1 MINLKKYAA
10 AITAAAAALM
20 IVSGCGNGTA
30 GNGNTATGELSSAE
44 TTASGGE
51 TLSAET
57 TASAGETPSA
67 ETTAAAEG
75 QKADESSSKEED
87 PTPSDEPSAD
97 TDEKK
102 EVNMEI
108 RDISSVELLK
118 EIRIGWNLGNTL
130 DATGDKTLGAET
142 HWQPTTT
149 NTYMMQ
155 LLKDSGFDIVRIP
168 VSWGEH
174 MASSGDYKVDP
185 EWMSRVH
192 ESVDYGIDN
201 GLYVIL
207 NTHHEEWYMPTED
220 DKAQDIE
227 QLKALWQQIAE
238 EFKGYDEHLIFEG
251 TNEPRLRGTSLEWTG
266 GTPDSRA
273 IVGEYAK
280 TFYETVRA
288 SGGNNAKRHLMV
300 TGYAAAS
307 GRESLEDIWLPDNG
321 DDKVIVSVHAYLP
334 YDFALNVSGTDKWS
348 VEKDTGDID
357 TFLKNLDELFISKG
371 IPVMIGEFGVLN
383 KDNLDDRIAC
393 TEYYVSEARKLGI
406 PMLWWD
412 NNAFHGNGENFG
424 IMDRSMPP
432 VWKAQKLVDAMIKAA
447 KG

>member
-1 MINLKKYAA
+1 GFGNAA
-10 AITAAAAALM
+10 ADKT
-20 IVSGCGNGTA
+20 
-30 GNGNTATGELSSAE
+30 SSAE
-44 TTASGGE
+44 NA
-51 TLSAET
+51 
-57 TASAGETPSA
+57 ASADENGSRAENSA
-67 ETTAAAEG
+67 
-75 QKADESSSKEED
+75 
-87 PTPSDEPSAD
+87 PSDEQTDGA
-97 TDEKK
+97 DEKK

-108 RDISSVELLK
+108 RDISSTELLK

-149 NTYMMQ
+149 STYMMQ
-155 LLKDSGFDIVRIP
+155 LLKESGFDIVRIP

-174 MASSGDYKVDP
+174 MAESGDYKVDP
-185 EWMSRVH
+185 KWMARVH
-192 ESVDYGIDN
+192 EIVDYGIDN

-207 NTHHEEWYMPTED
+207 NTHHENWYLPTED
-220 DKAQDIE
+220 DKAQDLE

-251 TNEPRLRGTSLEWTG
+251 TNEPRLRDTPLEWTG
-266 GTPDSRA
+266 GSPGSRE

-288 SGGNNAKRHLMV
+288 SGGNNSKRHLMV

-334 YDFALNVSGTDKWS
+334 YNFALNVNGTDKWS
-348 VEKDTGDID
+348 AEKDTGEID
-357 TFLKNLDELFISKG
+357 TLLKNLNELFISKG
-371 IPVMIGEFGVLN
+371 VPVMIGEFGVLN

-393 TEYYVSEARKLGI
+393 TEYYISEARKLGI

-424 IMDRSMPP
+424 LMDRSMPP
-432 VWKAQKLVDAMIKAA
+432 VWKTQKLVDAMINAA
-447 KG
+447 KQ